1 VSDSGRHG
9 SHRRRR
15 APGTPEDP
23 GPTQLGSVIREALA
37 ATGASEEAVVW
48 TAVFANWA
56 LIVGTRNAEHVRP
69 HAVRDG
75 RLGGAILDVFETEPL
90 PQESPLWSMS
100 NVLMTPHTGGWT
112 PEYTNRLIGVF
123 LANVQAY
130 RELRP
135 LPTAVDLTRGY

>member
-1 VSDSGRHG
+1 MSDSGRHG

-75 RLGGAILDVFETEPL
+75 RLVVSVDHSARVTQVRAMQSVIRERIAQVSGWVPDGLEVVVRPPGSRASGG
-90 PQESPLWSMS
+90 S
-100 NVLMTPHTGGWT
+100 GGI
-112 PEYTNRLIGVF
+112 RS
-123 LANVQAY
+123 
-130 RELRP
+130 
-135 LPTAVDLTRGY
+135 